1 MAIIK
6 GISPS
11 VFFFLIQDTWTFNT
25 VVEAYFFIF
34 IYLAAPRLSC
44 TMRSL
49 VSRPGVEPRPPA
61 LGAWSISHGAMTS
74 LWPEF
79 LVEARNHLL
88 GNRCHSRN
96 KAMMLATSNTRWLSV
111 LGDTEDLRLRINL
124 NCLRM
129 WGSQHSASLRS
140 FLYLHSLVYQA

>member
-11 VFFFLIQDTWTFNT
+11 VFFFWHKILEHSTLWWKLI
-25 VVEAYFFIF
+25 FFC
-34 IYLAAPRLSC
+34 IYLFGAPRLSC
-44 TMRSL
+44 SVQNL
-49 VSRPGVEPRPPA
+49 VSRPGTEPRPPA
-61 LGAWSISHGAMTS
+61 LGAQSVSHWATTS
-74 LWPEF
+74 LWPKF

-96 KAMMLATSNTRWLSV
+96 KAMMLATSNTRWLSM

-129 WGSQHSASLRS
+129 CGSQHSASLRS
-140 FLYLHSLVYQA
+140 FLYLHFLVY